1 VLLIGGDL
9 NAVAR
14 VESACR
20 SAGLG
25 FRTGGLDGL
34 AERLAVAPALVI
46 VDLDD
51 AGPAAIP
58 ALQSA
63 LASGALERERTVVF
77 HSHVDEE
84 AGRAA
89 TAAGLKALPR
99 GRFWRELPDLVSSLE
114 V

>member
-1 VLLIGGDL
+1 LIGSDL

-20 SAGLG
+20 SAGLELERG
-25 FRTGGLDGL
+25 DIDRLVEARTVG
-34 AERLAVAPALVI
+34 AVLVI

-51 AGPAAIP
+51 AGADAIPVLEAAI
-58 ALQSA
+58 AR
-63 LASGALERERTVVF
+63 GALEADRTIVF

-89 TAAGLKALPR
+89 KAAGLRAFPR
-99 GRFWRELPDLVSSLE
+99 GRFWRELPDLVAALE